1 MTSADFR
8 HDTGAAV
15 EPTVEEKW
23 TLVTDDIIPY
33 LVAGDADR
41 TVLLVHGAG
50 ADRRDWRD
58 VVPVLARF
66 NKVYAP
72 DLIGFGD
79 TPRRDF
85 PHTPEYMAEYLVGF
99 MDSVGIEKATL
110 IGHSL
115 GGRVCLEVA
124 LRHPE
129 RVRGL
134 ALEASMGFGKVAWR
148 GRLFSHTRLLI
159 HRVLGLKSP
168 YPRMEF
174 QPVEDDLPKFAE
186 VGCDTLIL
194 WGTRDPYFPL
204 EQSRVALEVI
214 PESRLSVYSGV
225 GHSLHRSDPARFSKD
240 VGAFLAERV

>member
-1 MTSADFR
+1 MTSADFT
-8 HDTGAAV
+8 HDTGAAG

-79 TPRRDF
+79 APREEI
-85 PHTPEYMAEYLVGF
+85 PHTPEYIADFLVRF
-99 MDSVGIEKATL
+99 MDAVGIEDAIL
-110 IGHSL
+110 VGHSL

-124 LRHPE
+124 REYPE

-134 ALEASMGFGKVAWR
+134 ALEAPMGFGKLR
-148 GRLFSHTRLLI
+148 CQGRILSIARWLI
-159 HRVLGLKSP
+159 YGVLGFKSP
-168 YPRMEF
+168 YPMLAFPLDERDEAIF
-174 QPVEDDLPKFAE
+174 RAITCE
-186 VGCDTLIL
+186 TLLL
-194 WGTRDPYFPL
+194 WGSHDLYFPPEHGL
-204 EQSRVALEVI
+204 TALERI
-214 PESRLSVYSGV
+214 PNSRLRVYEGL
-225 GHSLHRSDPARFSKD
+225 GHSLHRSIPERFNSD
-240 VGAFLAERV
+240 LAMFLDELS